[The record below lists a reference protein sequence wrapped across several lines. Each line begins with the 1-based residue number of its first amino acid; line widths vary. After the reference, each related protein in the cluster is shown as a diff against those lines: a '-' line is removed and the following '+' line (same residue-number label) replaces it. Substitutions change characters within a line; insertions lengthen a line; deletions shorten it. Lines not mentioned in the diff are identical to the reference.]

1 MGSSVRAFCPCGVD
15 EEILIGGGM
24 LGRTVLDRRYL
35 QMSRMP
41 EANPAL
47 RAGEHSLGL
56 ISSDL
61 SLIFYSKEKVF
72 FHIA

>member
-47 RAGEHSLGL
+47 RAGKHSLGL
-56 ISSDL
+56 SEANRRGPNL
-61 SLIFYSKEKVF
+61 QEPFV
-72 FHIA
+72 